1 MIGLDSTHLFLAQ
14 LALKSFL
21 LHQGLLERCKL
32 GQEKLDE
39 VRKALRETQ
48 AGVVPGTRDLD
59 LGGGHGPR
67 FPYSRLHPISLVKGI
82 KMVDDWETI

>member
-59 LGGGHGPR
+59 PR
-67 FPYSRLHPISLVKGI
+67 GDMGLDFPIPDFIPFH
-82 KMVDDWETI
+82 W